1 MNMGKKIVIVDSG
14 RAFVKSLC
22 AGKSKIFQS
31 AIARLPEGEFRL
43 SVKTVPDDIWVKYGM
58 NDFLLG
64 NLAVRQKPDSATQD
78 RNPDKT
84 NEQNILQTIVACS
97 LFAGRGEEII
107 LLANCPARDW
117 KSQKKKLEEALVGKT
132 SYSVFHKAGD
142 MAGTHSYFSVSEC
155 HVLPEAE
162 TALFGYCYDL
172 NLNLIEPEV
181 FNSNVLVVDIG
192 DQTCNYVSFNP
203 GGDPYDAGSGS
214 LDLGMFNAYAKLQ
227 RWLEE
232 QGKEMTQAELVNH
245 IIYGLP
251 IMRGNNVINYQSELR
266 LFYDQLE
273 SDVYNQLS
281 SRLKLSRY
289 QNMILAGGGPKVLS
303 GRFIKRYEKTLN
315 VIYPIG
321 SQLLN
326 CYGAQILYMLSR

>member
-1 MNMGKKIVIVDSG
+1 MGKKIVVVDSG
-14 RAFVKSLC
+14 RCFVKGLC
-22 AGKSKIFQS
+22 NGKSNIYQS
-31 AIARLPEGEFRL
+31 ALAKLPEGDFRL
-43 SVKTVPDDIWVKYGM
+43 SVKTMPDDIWIRYGM
-58 NDFLLG
+58 NDYLLG

-84 NEQNILQTIVACS
+84 NEQNILQTITACS
-97 LFAGRGEEII
+97 FYSGHGEEII

-117 KSQKKKLEEALVGKT
+117 KSQKKKLEQALIGT
-132 SYSVFHKAGD
+132 SSYSIFHKAGD
-142 MAGTHSYFSVSEC
+142 LKGTHSYFTISEC

-172 NLNLIEPEV
+172 NVNLIHPEIL
-181 FNSNVLVVDIG
+181 NSNVLVVDIG

-203 GGDPYDAGSGS
+203 GGDPFDAGSGS
-214 LDLGMFNAYAKLQ
+214 LDLGMYNAYAKLQ

-232 QGKEMTQAELVNH
+232 NGKEMTQAELVNH
-245 IIYGLP
+245 IIYDIP
-251 IMRGNNVINYQSELR
+251 IQRGNNPIDYKSELKV
-266 LFYDQLE
+266 FHDQLE
-273 SDVYNQLS
+273 QDIYNQLS

-303 GRFIKRYEKTLN
+303 GRFTKRYEKTLN

-326 CYGAQILYMLSR
+326 CYGSLILYQLSR